1 MTLQPDSLHRRHD
14 TLLVAANA
22 AGDLSG
28 QEAAAATTQ
37 IAGCPD
43 CATLDADLR
52 ALAASVRTLPAAAH
66 APRDYR
72 LTAEQAARLRGGSW
86 WRRAARALSAPR
98 GVGRPFA
105 TAFTT
110 LGLVGLLLG
119 SLPAGALP
127 LFSGGSSGARLSA
140 ESAQSAE
147 PSKAPEANPTDAR
160 GMFGPA
166 VEGSPAHYGDE
177 TDKGDDAGTIGAG
190 AGAPSDAPGV
200 SEAPPAAPDLT
211 FSDRQSLSQ
220 VSPLIALSSLFLL
233 IGLSLFAL
241 RRLARRLA

>member
-1 MTLQPDSLHRRHD
+1 MTLQPDSTHRRHD
-14 TLLVAANA
+14 PLLVAAHA

-28 QEAAAATTQ
+28 PEAAAATAQ
-37 IAGCPD
+37 IADCPD

-52 ALAASVRTLPAAAH
+52 ALAASVRTLKAASH

-86 WRRAARALSAPR
+86 WRRAVRDLASPR
-98 GVGRPFA
+98 GLGRPFA

-127 LFSGGSSGARLSA
+127 LLSGGSSGARLSA

-160 GMFGPA
+160 GMLGPA
-166 VEGSPAHYGDE
+166 VEGSPAHEADE
-177 TDKGDDAGTIGAG
+177 TAKGDDAGTIGAG
-190 AGAPSDAPGV
+190 AGAPSSAPGV
-200 SEAPPAAPDLT
+200 SEAPPSAPDLT
-211 FSDRQSLSQ
+211 FSDRQSVSQ
-220 VSPLIALSSLFLL
+220 MSPIIALSSLFLL
-233 IGLSLFAL
+233 VGLGLFAL